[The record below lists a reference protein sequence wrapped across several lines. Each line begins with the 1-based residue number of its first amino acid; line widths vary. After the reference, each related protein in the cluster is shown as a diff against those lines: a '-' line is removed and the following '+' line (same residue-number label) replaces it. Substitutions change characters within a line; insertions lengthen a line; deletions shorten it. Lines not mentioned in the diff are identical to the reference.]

1 MKWVSIFLVSSACI
15 LSSCNSEKDI
25 YDPNYNS
32 KLNVTIPE
40 GFEWSTT
47 QKVTVNVE
55 VNDEYDGKYY
65 YAVRVYDKAPAEG
78 VLPVAASGEVTGDM
92 PFSQDVVIPATV
104 SKLYIAQ
111 VFKNANASEVVT
123 MKEVAIN
130 GPVIDCSF
138 GASSKSRSIVSSRG
152 DSYSNYTELTGD
164 AKIEKGEK
172 KENKKY
178 IIKAGQTY
186 NLQSDVEDVD
196 LVVLGTLQLSRD
208 VTFTRSNLKIEKG
221 NIEGKNYILTFDGKE
236 GVKDEDESY
245 SFDNEGNIYLKGL
258 LVSGRAELENE
269 KYIEVGTL
277 TLEQNS
283 ELDNDEENG
292 DGGCII
298 ATTVN
303 IHTKNSVELDKKS
316 FLSCEEMNI
325 NTASNS
331 TVIEMET
338 GSWLKVG
345 TFSINGNQ
353 KCKIKSDGGNITDSE
368 YVALAQINKIN
379 ASGLST
385 DEGILVE
392 CSEVVSGA
400 EIKSRVDDANG
411 MIKIVGTSCSGSFG
425 DEEKTGT
432 PLCTYALEDVDINE
446 GDYDMNDIVVAVT
459 STIYSPAKKTW
470 TIKGEV
476 LAAGATNALVPYF
489 QYGKDGEKT
498 YLFENKRNV
507 YEAFGLTGSPVPVN
521 TIIDGTKADNII
533 FEIVLPNI
541 EAVSPQLSMLNFG
554 IEVNGQE
561 ETISWLENGT
571 GANARAIQIAALFK
585 YPIEKKRITEAY
597 PDFNKWISTAK
608 EEGKAWYDNPNDN
621 YVITPQLSTK
631 TN

>member
-152 DSYSNYTELTGD
+152 DDN
-164 AKIEKGEK
+164 KIK
-172 KENKKY
+172 
-178 IIKAGQTY
+178 
-186 NLQSDVEDVD
+186 VEDPND
-196 LVVLGTLQLSRD
+196 IE
-208 VTFTRSNLKIEKG
+208 SNSGKEYLIERNTQIKIKMSS
-221 NIEGKNYILTFDGKE
+221 NSPSLE
-236 GVKDEDESY
+236 GVKID
-245 SFDNEGNIYLKGL
+245 IK
-258 LVSGRAELENE
+258 
-269 KYIEVGTL
+269 GTL
-277 TLEQNS
+277 TIDGSVDLKQWDIDVENGGSFIVNGDLVLDGNKNGSSLENS
-283 ELDNDEENG
+283 GYVYVKGDLHVKAGASLENDDNESDDDEEIQLP
-292 DGGCII
+292 GGCIVVDGEAHFQSNEI
-298 ATTVN
+298 
-303 IHTKNSVELDKKS
+303 ELDERS
-316 FLSCEEMNI
+316 YMSCGSLKLNGSDMKI
-325 NTASNS
+325 T
-331 TVIEMET
+331 MET
-338 GSWLKVG
+338 GAWLRVIGELTSSKNCEIGYGDDGKFKKPKSDDYILGTEYVGLLQVGSWG
-345 TFSINGNQ
+345 NNGN
-353 KCKIKSDGGNITDSE
+353 GNLTTRGE
-368 YVALAQINKIN
+368 V
-379 ASGLST
+379 
-385 DEGILVE
+385 LVE
-392 CSEVVSGA
+392 CPTGNGKYNITSFTE
-400 EIKSRVDDANG
+400 DATG
-411 MIKIVGTSCSGSFG
+411 KITIAGTSCSGSFG

-498 YLFENKRNV
+498 YLFENKGNV